1 MMMLTM
7 MIMIMITMVMEVAS
21 EKMKVGKE
29 TKSTDS

>member
-7 MIMIMITMVMEVAS
+7 MIMITMVMEVAS